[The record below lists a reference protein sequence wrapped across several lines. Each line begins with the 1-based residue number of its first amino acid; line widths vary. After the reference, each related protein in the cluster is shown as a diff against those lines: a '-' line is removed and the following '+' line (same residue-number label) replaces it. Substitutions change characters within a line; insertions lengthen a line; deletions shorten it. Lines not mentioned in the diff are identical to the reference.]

1 VVYAPSAAIIRKNS
15 AAKEKMNKDV
25 VVLGIGNVLMSDEGI
40 GPRLIE
46 KLNACNENFP
56 YADFI
61 DVGTRS
67 MSLLHLMAD
76 RKKAIIIDCALM
88 GTSPGTIKRFTP
100 HNVSSIKQL
109 RHFSLHEADVLGI
122 IEMSRRLGQCPK
134 DIVIFGIEPQ
144 NIEPGR
150 SLSDTLSSKLNDYA
164 TTICNEFV

>member
-1 VVYAPSAAIIRKNS
+1 
-15 AAKEKMNKDV
+15 MNKEV
-25 VVLGIGNVLMSDEGI
+25 AVLGIGNILMSDEGI

-56 YADFI
+56 FAEFI

-67 MSLLHLMAD
+67 MSLLHLMAN
-76 RKKAIIIDCALM
+76 RRKAIIVDCALM

-100 HNVSSIKQL
+100 QDVSSIKQL

-134 DIVIFGIEPQ
+134 DIVIFGIEPKS
-144 NIEPGR
+144 IELGQ
-150 SLSDTLSSKLNDYA
+150 SLSNTLWSKLSNY
-164 TTICNEFV
+164 TQTICRELTCD